1 MNIVSSSGEDVI
13 NLISSDE
20 DDVRLPKAEGPSSKS
35 RKGKEVPRGEH
46 RKSF

>member
-1 MNIVSSSGEDVI
+1 MNSPVDDII

-20 DDVRLPKAEGPSSKS
+20 DVVQLPKAGPSSKS
-35 RKGKEVPRGEH
+35 RKGKEVPRGER